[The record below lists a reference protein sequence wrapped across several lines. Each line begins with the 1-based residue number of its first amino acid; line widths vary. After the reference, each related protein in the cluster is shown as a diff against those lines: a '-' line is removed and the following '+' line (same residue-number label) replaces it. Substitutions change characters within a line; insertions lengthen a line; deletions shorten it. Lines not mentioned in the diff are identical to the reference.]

1 MRYMNRHWP
10 RMLVTL
16 VSVVFALM
24 HALGTLPMGLM
35 HRLDGIFYDA
45 RLRATQEQSH
55 DDRIAIV
62 DIDEKSLA
70 EIGRWP
76 WSRNKLATLTD
87 VLFDQQ
93 KIAILGFDVVFAEPD
108 DSSGAGHLTDLVQQR
123 TDLNAA
129 MVTQLAEIRKEL
141 DYDAMFA
148 RTLQHRPVVL
158 GYYFTSEATRRTSS
172 VLPSPVIAQ
181 SSPVPAQATR
191 APWNGYGSN
200 IPSLAQAAPLAG
212 FFNSFTDP
220 DGIVRSLP
228 LIAFF
233 DGKGYESLSLA
244 IFRQLIKTPQV
255 TGGFA
260 PETPAGAVLQSVILH
275 RGTQQFTIPVDD
287 RAGLLVPYR
296 GHGGVTGGSFTYVSA
311 SDVLS
316 GRLPANSLKG
326 KIVLVGSTAPG
337 IVDLRATPM
346 DAVYPGIEVHANV
359 LSGLLDRRFLVKPD
373 YAIGYEVVALLLA
386 GVVLAAVLPALS
398 ALQACFMALLVGGG
412 LIGLNLWLYLAD
424 GLVLPMASQVFVVAA
439 SFVLNMSYGYFIE
452 SRSKREL
459 VQLFGTYVPPELVQ
473 EMMQDP
479 GRYSMQARNEE
490 LTVMFCDMRGFTQ
503 LSEHM
508 EPVALQQLLNRLFN
522 ELTTLIR
529 ASRGTVD
536 KYMGDC
542 VMAFW
547 GAPVTTPNHASLA
560 VGAALAMKQAIERIN
575 KEPGYSQMP
584 TIGMGIGRGAVLQ
597 AAAAT
602 SRPAS
607 TIPKTWT
614 RSCWRSVQ
622 DICKLLNADRL
633 TVYAVN
639 DDRTAIISK
648 VKTGLNSSRD
658 LKLPITPQSIAGYV
672 AFSKQPVNLPMSMT
686 MRHSSDS
693 PDADLPEGSGQALW
707 LPHQTDAGGAHPG
720 RECLHG
726 VLQVINNKSDQPFGE
741 LEVEGVP
748 AVQDAGHRHSPAHA
762 KPREG
767 AARPPS
773 TTAWWPMV

>member
-16 VSVVFALM
+16 VPVVFALM

-108 DSSGAGHLTDLVQQR
+108 DSSGAVHLTDLVQQR
-123 TDLNAA
+123 ADLNAA

-158 GYYFTSEATRRTSS
+158 GYYFTSEATRRTSG

-584 TIGMGIGRGAVLQ
+584 AIGMGIGL
-597 AAAAT
+597 
-602 SRPAS
+602 S
-607 TIPKTWT
+607 TGPMCVGDMGSEIR
-614 RSCWRSVQ
+614 RSY
-622 DICKLLNADRL
+622 
-633 TVYAVN
+633 TVIGNAVN
-639 DDRTAIISK
+639 VGSRLEGLSKIYGVPVVATETTRRQSPDFVWQELDRVR
-648 VKTGLNSSRD
+648 VKGVSQ
-658 LKLPITPQSIAGYV
+658 PITIFSPVALVCDVLPVQVNELDLWQDLLAHYRAQSW
-672 AFSKQPVNLPMSMT
+672 SQCDMLMPPLLET
-686 MRHSSDS
+686 
-693 PDADLPEGSGQALW
+693 GQAKPLYALYAQRIAQMRRQPYDPDW
-707 LPHQTDAGGAHPG
+707 D
-720 RECLHG
+720 G
-726 VLQVINNKSDQPFGE
+726 VTNFETK
-741 LEVEGVP
+741 
-748 AVQDAGHRHSPAHA
+748 
-762 KPREG
+762 
-767 AARPPS
+767 
-773 TTAWWPMV
+773 